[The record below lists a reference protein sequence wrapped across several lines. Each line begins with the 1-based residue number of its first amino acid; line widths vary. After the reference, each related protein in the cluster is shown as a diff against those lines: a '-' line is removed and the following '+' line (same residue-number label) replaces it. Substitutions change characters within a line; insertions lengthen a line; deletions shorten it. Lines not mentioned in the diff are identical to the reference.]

1 MVRNF
6 DQGVLIFDMYWRL
19 IIGETSESGKDLQEN
34 IPSQLETRPKN
45 DHPIR
50 VADFKPNH

>member
-1 MVRNF
+1 MVWNF

-19 IIGETSESGKDLQEN
+19 IIGEMSESGKDLQEN
-34 IPSQLETRPKN
+34 ILSQLETRSKN